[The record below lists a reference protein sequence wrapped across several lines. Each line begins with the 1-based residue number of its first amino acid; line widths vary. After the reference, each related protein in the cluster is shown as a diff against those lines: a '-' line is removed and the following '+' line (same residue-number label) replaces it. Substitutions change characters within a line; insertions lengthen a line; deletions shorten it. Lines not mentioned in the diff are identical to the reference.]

1 MTLASSCSMQSSL
14 CAVQEKRQSIGA
26 QQLGGVLAIWKLV
39 FRSSSICLVVVCV
52 EKTNKQKPTCS
63 AWAIAV
69 AAMLHMLIVCYHLLS
84 HFLPPTTQVNCC
96 DLLSCYCCPRLIVF

>member
-1 MTLASSCSMQSSL
+1 MTLALSCLMQSSL
-14 CAVQEKRQSIGA
+14 CAVWKKDN
-26 QQLGGVLAIWKLV
+26 QLVPSSWGGVLAIWKLV

-69 AAMLHMLIVCYHLLS
+69 AAMLHMLIVCHHLLS